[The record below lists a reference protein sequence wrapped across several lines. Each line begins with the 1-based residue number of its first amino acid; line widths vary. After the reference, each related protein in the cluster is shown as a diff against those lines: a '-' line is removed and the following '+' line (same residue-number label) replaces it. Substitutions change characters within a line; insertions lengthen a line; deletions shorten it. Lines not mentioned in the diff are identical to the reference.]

1 MSELVL
7 LAQIA
12 GRRVALRAKEVHSVV
27 ELDTV
32 TPVPRTPDFIA
43 GLAALR
49 SRALTVVDCR
59 RSLELPTD
67 EAARDRE
74 AVVVEHQTHLYA
86 LLVDGVD
93 DVVAVEGE
101 AAQVPG
107 DYGTGWERIA
117 RSMVETPRGPALM
130 IDVGALVSGPVA
142 RAA

>member
-74 AVVVEHQTHLYA
+74 AVVVEHQTQLYA